1 MNHVSLISTFTEE
14 LIAKGSI
21 GADDVL
27 RLRQEL
33 WKDGIVSRE
42 EAEAVFRLD
51 HACGER
57 APEWTRFYV
66 DALTDYF
73 VWQAKPRRHVSEE
86 SARFLIENVLGD
98 GRINGTTE
106 LELLVNVA
114 YWCESCPEML
124 ALFALQA
131 IKDSVLSPETAVY
144 GSNRPPAVIGPGDVE
159 IVRRT
164 IYAPGSPGGFTV
176 TQREAELMFE
186 LNNATIAAENAP
198 GWGDLFAKAVANFL
212 MFPRGAPIV
221 ASADEVLNRE
231 RWLQERQGVGDLL
244 ANIGKSAARLDIPFR
259 EAWEAVD
266 PTGAAQAQRERAADD
281 ARIRDAMSRE
291 SIDADEA
298 QWLIAQINADGVLHE
313 NERRLLAF
321 IRENAHAIDPLLEDY
336 MEKAGI

>member
-1 MNHVSLISTFTEE
+1 MNHVSLISTVTEE
-14 LIAKGSI
+14 LIAKGAI
-21 GADDVL
+21 DADDVL
-27 RLRQEL
+27 RLRREL

-51 HACGER
+51 HACAER

-73 VWQAKPRRHVSEE
+73 VWQAKPRRYVDEE
-86 SARFLIENVLGD
+86 SAQFLIDNILGD
-98 GRINGTTE
+98 GRINGSSE
-106 LELLVNVA
+106 LELLVNIA
-114 YWCESCPEML
+114 YWCESCPESL
-124 ALFALQA
+124 ALFALRA
-131 IKDSVLSPETAVY
+131 VKESVLAPETAVY

-159 IVRRT
+159 IIRRT

-186 LNNATIAAENAP
+186 LNNASITAENAS

-221 ASADEVLNRE
+221 LSADEVMSRE
-231 RWLQERQGVGDLL
+231 RWLEERQGVGDLL
-244 ANIGKSAARLDIPFR
+244 TNIGKSAARLDIPFR

-266 PTGAAQAQRERAADD
+266 PTGAAQAQREREADE
-281 ARIRDAMSRE
+281 ARVREAMSRE

-298 QWLIAQINADGVLHE
+298 MWLINQINADGVLHE
-313 NERRLLAF
+313 NERKLLAF
-321 IRENAHAIDPLLEDY
+321 IRANAHAIDPILQDY
-336 MEKAGI
+336 MEKAGV